1 MGSEMCIRDR
11 LPTHPRRTV
20 ETRAPSR
27 RLNDPTHPQTAT
39 DPASPDPSRPDI
51 LATVPPNPGDD
62 HAGLRLLPVRHE
74 ALHDRVEVKGLCR
87 LASRSWPVKLRAAG
101 TRERAGWR
109 KRP

>member
-1 MGSEMCIRDR
+1 MSLSARTGPARAPGGGGHGASD
-11 LPTHPRRTV
+11 PRRSRFDAGAAAREPELAAV
-20 ETRAPSR
+20 PARAGAR
-27 RLNDPTHPQTAT
+27 A
-39 DPASPDPSRPDI
+39 
-51 LATVPPNPGDD
+51 V
-62 HAGLRLLPVRHE
+62 GLRLLSVRHE